1 MGNDVPVINYEVV
14 LADLEAR
21 KAKLESAIES
31 IRQILG
37 QTVMSPS
44 GGPGGGISSSG
55 KPAHDAFIG
64 MSIPEAAKKHLSAV
78 RKKLATQELMN
89 ALTEGG
95 LPESKYSTVYAIL
108 RRRERQ
114 VGDIINMKGDW
125 ALSEWYPNY
134 RKRTKA
140 EGEETDAE
148 SGAEGESKEASGDAE
163 EIKAQAS

>member
-1 MGNDVPVINYEVV
+1 MGNDIQPINYEAV

-37 QTVMSPS
+37 QTANSPS
-44 GGPGGGISSSG
+44 GSPGGGISPTG

-64 MSIPEAAKKHLSAV
+64 MSIPEAAKKHLTAV
-78 RKKLATQELMN
+78 RRKLPTQELMN
-89 ALTEGG
+89 ALTDGG

-134 RKRTKA
+134 RKKTKA
-140 EGEETDAE
+140 EGQETDAE
-148 SGAEGESKEASGDAE
+148 SGTEAE
-163 EIKAQAS
+163 EQEVSDNAEDIKAQAS